1 MSPAADANAKTIVVV
16 GAGIVGIGTAI
27 WLARDGHNVTLVD
40 AEGPAAGTSYGNA
53 GILASSSIVPVQT
66 PGLIRKV
73 PGMLFGRDGPLF
85 LKWPYLLRL
94 LPWLRRYLSYCNVE
108 DVERIAAALMP
119 IIGDSVDQHMAI
131 ARGTPAERFIETVDY
146 TYAYSDRAAYEKDA
160 LAWRLRREHGFETRE
175 IGTQELREVEPNLGP
190 ATTFGVRL
198 PGHAWIRDPGRYVT
212 ALCDYAQ
219 TLGVALRITRVQ
231 DFVRA
236 GERVVGVKTDDGE
249 IACDEVVVA
258 SGVWSKSLLEKL
270 SVNVNMES
278 ERGYHLE
285 LLSPRGG
292 PGMPIAL
299 SAFKFIATPMEGRLR
314 LAGLVEF
321 GGLDAPASE
330 APYQLLLRK
339 VTAAFPNLQWK
350 GEKRWLGHRPATT
363 DSIPVIGQAVP
374 GVYAAFGHQ
383 HVGLT
388 GGPKTGRV
396 VADLIAGR
404 HPNFDMAPYGPERF
418 ARS

>member
-198 PGHAWIRDPGRYVT
+198 PGHAWIRDPGGYVT